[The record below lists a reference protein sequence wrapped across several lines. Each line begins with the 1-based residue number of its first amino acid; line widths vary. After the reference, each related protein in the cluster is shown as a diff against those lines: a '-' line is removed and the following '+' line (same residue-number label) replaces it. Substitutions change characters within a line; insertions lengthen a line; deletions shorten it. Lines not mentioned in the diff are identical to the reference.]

1 MANPRSDRP
10 DKSNRGTIPQIPNYE
25 ILEVIGKG
33 GMATVYR
40 AVQKSLSR
48 VVAIKELKE
57 ALQAESTPVKRF
69 EREAITASAMSHEN
83 IVSIY
88 DFFEQEDN
96 RYLVMEYVGG
106 TDLATVMNRCK
117 RLPVDIA
124 TMIILQVVRA
134 LEYIHATGLVHRDIK
149 PGNIMITH
157 GGVVKLM
164 DFGVVLTPDW
174 ETLTMP
180 GTFVGTP
187 RYMSPEQIK
196 GAVVDFRSD
205 LFSIGIIFYELVTG
219 KQLFDATDK
228 TEIFYRITR
237 AAIKRPG
244 RIRAGLPW
252 SISRAIRRCLKRD
265 ARRRYPTT
273 HELRRILENFLGNQ
287 NLLTMR
293 QRLVDFLTEQKL
305 LNVKTP
311 DLVNTQRTRM
321 NQRRFTDFFL
331 NKLAGGERYG
341 ITRSFLSCSL
351 AAFIAAFFVWWQ
363 NPVNADA
370 NAMEKLAG
378 LKVVATPW
386 AKVFVDGN
394 LRDVTPFERPIRLQA
409 GYHKII
415 LKHPD
420 YGSRTY
426 ELPMRSGEVIT
437 LAIDFRGFAEKVA
450 PK

>member
-1 MANPRSDRP
+1 MATNRP
-10 DKSNRGTIPQIPNYE
+10 EKISRVMPQLPNYE

-40 AVQKSLSR
+40 AVQKTLSR

-57 ALQAESTPVKRF
+57 SLQSESTPIKRF

-88 DFFEQEDN
+88 DFFEQDDN

-106 TDLATVMNRCK
+106 TDLATVMSRCK
-117 RLPVDIA
+117 SLPIDIA
-124 TMIILQVVRA
+124 TMIVLQVVRA

-219 KQLFDATDK
+219 RQLFDANDK
-228 TEIFYRITR
+228 TEIFYKITR
-237 AAIKRPG
+237 AVIRRPV
-244 RIRAGLPW
+244 RTRAGLPW
-252 SISRAIRRCLKRD
+252 EISRAIRRCLRRD
-265 ARRRYPTT
+265 PRKRYPTT
-273 HELRRILENFLGNQ
+273 QELRRALENFLGNQ
-287 NLLTMR
+287 SLLTMR
-293 QRLVDFLTEQKL
+293 QRLVDFLSEEKILTS
-305 LNVKTP
+305 KTP
-311 DLVNTQRTRM
+311 DMVTGQHRVARQRPKG
-321 NQRRFTDFFL
+321 DFFL
-331 NKLAGGERYG
+331 SWLVGAERYG
-341 ITRSFLSCSL
+341 FVRSMILCNLLALLTGFFL
-351 AAFIAAFFVWWQ
+351 WWQ
-363 NPVNADA
+363 NPDVLVEQDL
-370 NAMEKLAG
+370 EKMAG

-386 AKVFVDGN
+386 AMVYVDGK
-394 LRDVTPFERPIRLQA
+394 LRDVTPFDRPIALHE
-409 GYHKII
+409 GYHRIV
-415 LKHPD
+415 LKHPKFGD
-420 YGSRTY
+420 RTY
-426 ELPMRSGEVIT
+426 ELPMRKGELIT
-437 LAIDFRGFAEKVA
+437 LPIAFDSFVDKGSGK
-450 PK
+450 